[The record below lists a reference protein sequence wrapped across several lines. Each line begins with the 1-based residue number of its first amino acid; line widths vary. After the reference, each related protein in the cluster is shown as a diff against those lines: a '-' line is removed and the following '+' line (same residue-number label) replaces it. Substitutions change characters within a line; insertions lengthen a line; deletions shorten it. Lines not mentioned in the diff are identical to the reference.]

1 MSKFLFPW
9 HGKPPNSAEY
19 WENLWAAIVALVMPS
34 HDNPRRF
41 GDRHDPLRLLPF
53 LFRPSARGPL
63 MRPMTIRAGVMAIAA
78 LLLLSACGKDSDDAK
93 PVAKEDADTPGITL
107 KAEEIESMGITVQP
121 AVAAQYQ
128 GQISG
133 YGVVTALDAIAQA
146 DSDFLAAQATASQ
159 SQAASARAQSLATGE
174 EAAISREQ
182 LEAAQSKAAAD
193 QAALALARRK
203 SEAAFGLNSPFR
215 NSGAR
220 AGVMRELASGA
231 VVLVRVTFPATGG
244 ETPRQLII
252 SRMGADAKS
261 WTSTTIWDAPA
272 DPAVPGRSFY
282 AIVHGSDLAQNER
295 VTAAIPSGAAQ
306 AGAKIPAQAVVFGE
320 SEAWAYVQTAAR
332 TFLRTK
338 VATDRPMGDGYFVT
352 GIKPG
357 GKVVVDGA
365 GLLLAHEVNPS
376 TESED

>member
-1 MSKFLFPW
+1 M
-9 HGKPPNSAEY
+9 HRTG
-19 WENLWAAIVALVMPS
+19 M
-34 HDNPRRF
+34 
-41 GDRHDPLRLLPF
+41 
-53 LFRPSARGPL
+53 
-63 MRPMTIRAGVMAIAA
+63 RAGILAVAA
-78 LLLLSACGKDSDDAK
+78 LLLLAACNKKDDAK
-93 PVAKEDADTPGITL
+93 PEAKEDAETPGVTL
-107 KAEEIESMGITVQP
+107 KAEEIQSMGLSVQA
-121 AVAAQYQ
+121 AVAAQYR

-133 YGVVTALDAIAQA
+133 YGVVTALDTIAQA

-159 SQAASARAQSLATGE
+159 SEAAATRARSLATGE

-182 LEAAQSKAAAD
+182 LEAAVSKATAD

-203 SEAAFGLNSPFR
+203 SEAAFGLNAPFR
-215 NSGAR
+215 NPASRAR
-220 AGVMRELASGA
+220 VMRDLASGA
-231 VVLVRVTFPATGG
+231 AVLVRATFPATGG
-244 ETPRQLII
+244 AAPKQLII

-295 VTAAIPSGAAQ
+295 VTAAIPSGTPQ
-306 AGAKIPAQAVVFGE
+306 AGVKIPAHAVVFGE
-320 SEAWAYVQTAAR
+320 SEAWVYVQTAAR

-338 VATDRPMGDGYFVT
+338 VDTGRPLNTGEGGDGYFVT

-357 GKVVVDGA
+357 DKIVVDGA

-376 TESED
+376 TEAGE

>member
-1 MSKFLFPW
+1 
-9 HGKPPNSAEY
+9 
-19 WENLWAAIVALVMPS
+19 
-34 HDNPRRF
+34 
-41 GDRHDPLRLLPF
+41 
-53 LFRPSARGPL
+53 
-63 MRPMTIRAGVMAIAA
+63 MAVAA
-78 LLLLSACGKDSDDAK
+78 LLLLSACGKSSDDAK
-93 PVAKEDADTPGITL
+93 PAAKEDADTPGITL
-107 KAEEIESMGITVQP
+107 KAEEIDSMGITVQP

-128 GQISG
+128 GQVSG
-133 YGVVTALDAIAQA
+133 YGVVTALDAVAQA

-159 SQAASARAQSLATGE
+159 SQAAAARARSLATGE

-182 LEAAQSKAAAD
+182 LEVAQSKAAAD

-203 SEAAFGLNSPFR
+203 SDAAFGLNSPFR
-215 NSGAR
+215 NLGAR

-231 VVLVRVTFPATGG
+231 AVLVRVTFPATGG

-272 DPAVPGRSFY
+272 DPSVPGRSFY

-338 VATDRPMGDGYFVT
+338 VDTSRPLNTGEGGDGYFVT
-352 GIKPG
+352 TIKPG
-357 GKVVVDGA
+357 NKVVVDGA